1 MKTKRRRQDFSNN
14 RLPPLPHLSKSSIG
28 FSVVGAINYGNSLKV
43 ENFNLKNR
51 KLVENNGH
59 KQRFL
64 NMLNLMYKLLLI
76 EN

>member
-1 MKTKRRRQDFSNN
+1 MQTKRRRQDFSNN

-43 ENFNLKNR
+43 E
-51 KLVENNGH
+51 
-59 KQRFL
+59 RFL